1 MASRSRGRAA
11 QCEIK
16 HNACASVR
24 RHMRRSADALGGRAA
39 EFQKYQLRSNKKKT
53 ALARIL
59 FKILSP
65 LRAPRG
71 HTSAAPP
78 KRIDNERKVNR
89 MSALR
94 RQTGL
99 HTRNEV
105 VEEILSL
112 EAGAG
117 VRIEKKNRAGGG
129 SAGRSSRTCGGAASF
144 SGALWRGAQGGGR
157 ARLQE

>member
-1 MASRSRGRAA
+1 MAPRSCGRAA
-11 QCEIK
+11 QCAIK
-16 HNACASVR
+16 HDACASVR
-24 RHMRRSADALGGRAA
+24 RHMRRSAAALGGRAA
-39 EFQKYQLRSNKKKT
+39 EFQKYQLSNKKKT
-53 ALARIL
+53 SARIL
-59 FKILSP
+59 LKLFSP

-94 RQTGL
+94 RLPGL
-99 HTRNEV
+99 RTRNEV
-105 VEEILSL
+105 VGEILSL
-112 EAGAG
+112 EGQALK
-117 VRIEKKNRAGGG
+117 KKNRAGGA